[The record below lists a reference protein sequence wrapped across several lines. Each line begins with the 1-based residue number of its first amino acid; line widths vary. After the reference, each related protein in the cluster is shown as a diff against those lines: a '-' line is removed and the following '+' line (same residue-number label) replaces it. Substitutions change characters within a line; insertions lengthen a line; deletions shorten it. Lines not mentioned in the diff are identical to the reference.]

1 MASPQPTPANR
12 GPGEADLARG
22 LSEADRGRSPGE
34 ADVGR
39 GPGQAD
45 LAACFYGRPES
56 APWPAET
63 GTIVDRIG
71 GTPLQRLRRA
81 AAALPERVE
90 LYAKLEMYNP
100 GGSVKDRPAA
110 MMVYEGLRSGALR
123 PGKTI
128 LESTSGNTGVALA
141 TLGAVLGYPVRLCL
155 SAGVAEERKRLL
167 HALGAEQ
174 EFTDPALGSDGATA
188 RAEALYAADPERYFK
203 TDQYNNAA
211 NVWAHYHT
219 TAPEIWHQTRG
230 RVTHLVAAIGTSGTV
245 MGTGWGLRARRPDVQ
260 IVAVEPD
267 RGDHGLVGMRHIPST
282 RRPGI
287 YRQEGFD
294 QLVRVS
300 TEEGHDA
307 ARAVARQEGILVGST
322 AGAVLAAALRVG
334 QACTSAVIVCIFSD
348 SGERYLS
355 SALWGR
361 QSA

>member
-1 MASPQPTPANR
+1 MAATQQVLTGHGA
-12 GPGEADLARG
+12 GE
-22 LSEADRGRSPGE
+22 
-34 ADVGR
+34 V
-39 GPGQAD
+39 D
-45 LAACFYGRPES
+45 LAARFYGAPEV
-56 APWPAET
+56 ALWPAET
-63 GTIVDRIG
+63 GTIIDRIG
-71 GTPLQRLRRA
+71 NTPLQRLRRVS
-81 AAALPERVE
+81 AALPERVE
-90 LYAKLEMYNP
+90 LYAKLEMCNP
-100 GGSVKDRPAA
+100 AGSVKDRPAA
-110 MMVYEGLRSGALR
+110 MMVYEGLRSGALG

-174 EFTDPALGSDGATA
+174 EFSDPALGSDGATA
-188 RAEALYAADPERYFK
+188 LAEELYAADPGRYFK

-219 TAPEIWHQTRG
+219 TAPEIWRQTRG

-245 MGTGWGLRARRPDVQ
+245 MGTGWGLRLRRPDVQ

-267 RGDHGLVGMRHIPST
+267 ESNHGLIGMRHIPST

-287 YRQEGFD
+287 YRKEGFD

-300 TEEGHDA
+300 TEEGYAA
-307 ARAVARQEGILVGST
+307 ARAVARQEGILVGNT
-322 AGAVLAAALRVG
+322 AGAVLAAALRVA
-334 QACTSAVIVCIFSD
+334 QTCPTAVIVCIFSD

-361 QSA
+361 QSS